1 MNLWPPAGPERR
13 RQMIGLG
20 VLGAILAGLVWYQF
34 FQPTAS
40 PVRASNL
47 PVRPPAAVDPVTLPE
62 ALKLAAL
69 EEAPGVTDAGR
80 NPFSFGARPAPPPP
94 PMSVLPPAPPPAPG
108 APPAPQGPPP
118 IAIRLTG
125 MLVDPRTGRT
135 MITLR
140 DPATGTLFQA
150 FEGDVVDGR
159 YRVLQIGVESATVSY
174 VDGSGVRKLSLGG

>member
-1 MNLWPPAGPERR
+1 MILLPPPGPERR
-13 RQMIGLG
+13 RQMISLG
-20 VLGAILAGLVWYQF
+20 VLGALLAGLVWYQF
-34 FQPTAS
+34 LRPTAV
-40 PVRASNL
+40 PVSASKL
-47 PVRPPAAVDPVTLPE
+47 PVRQPAAVDPVVLPE

-69 EEAPGVTDAGR
+69 EETPDGSDAGR
-80 NPFSFGARPAPPPP
+80 NPFSFGIRPAPPAP
-94 PMSVLPPAPPPAPG
+94 PMPVLPPAPTPLPV
-108 APPAPQGPPP
+108 APPVPQGPPP

-135 MITLR
+135 MVTLR

-159 YRVLQIGVESATVSY
+159 YRVLQIGLESVTVSY